1 MQCREAYFDGFYVFQ
16 SKKEAGKRS
25 LFTGFYVRT
34 ERICGKAKRGANC
47 QRDVSS
53 REERKMEKPRWHG
66 ADGSKSIHI
75 WQLSEGSRCC
85 AAVRT

>member
-1 MQCREAYFDGFYVFQ
+1 MRE
-16 SKKEAGKRS
+16 SKAWR
-25 LFTGFYVRT
+25 
-34 ERICGKAKRGANC
+34 NC